1 MIFHSLCRLSLLFF
15 HSFLFI
21 PKLDD
26 LNSIFTPQILSSAW
40 SDADVLYGIFF
51 ISLILFTASE
61 FCFLSYDFY
70 FFVKLLMLFTFRFP
84 DFVELSFFFLL
95 FYLTDLPQ
103 NICFKFLSDE
113 SQIYVSL
120 GSVTRRLLWSFG
132 GITFPWYF
140 NVPWLMSWIAVFAS
154 EVADHPLQI
163 LLSDFGG
170 EFHQPS

>member
-1 MIFHSLCRLSLLFF
+1 MVFSLQRFFFLLDLMLMFSMTFFFF
-15 HSFLFI
+15 H
-21 PKLDD
+21 
-26 LNSIFTPQILSSAW
+26 FTHTILQLQNF
-40 SDADVLYGIFF
+40 VFF
-51 ISLILFTASE
+51 
-61 FCFLSYDFY
+61 SYDFY
-70 FFVKLLMLFTFRFP
+70 FFVKLLMLFTFHFP
-84 DFVELSFFFLL
+84 DFVELSFFLL

-103 NICFKFLSDE
+103 NICFEFLAGK

-140 NVPWLMSWIAVFAS
+140 SVPWLMSWIAVFTS

-163 LLSDFGG
+163 LLSDFGR